1 MKHFSRALLCAATLS
16 IVNLPLSIVHCPL
29 SITMAQPAV
38 SSKAISPILVGTFFE
53 DLNYAADGGLYGELV
68 QNRSFEYAPSDI
80 DLHMNKGGT
89 WHSLTAWQFVRSNN
103 AIGRVTVESAAPLNG
118 NNRHYAQLT
127 TFTDGTRGVGL
138 RNMGYDGICVDSMAQ
153 YDFSVF
159 VRAAKGTLLVR
170 LTEADSLLAEQTLTL
185 DNGEWQQKRC
195 TLFPKRTSTNASLE
209 VMFPECGTYDI
220 DMVSLFPHDTYRG
233 RPGGLRRDLATAIE
247 DLHPAFMRFPGGC
260 LAHGDGLP
268 YIYRWKPTV
277 GPVEARAEMPNIWN
291 YRQSMGVGYHEYL
304 QLCEDIG
311 AEPVP
316 VLAAGVSCQNSAR
329 RRGDG
334 QEAVPMEDMDD
345 FIQDFLDLVEYCN
358 GDTATTWG
366 RCRAE
371 AGHPEPFNLK
381 YIGVGNEDHIT
392 SDFEERFAM
401 ICRVMRVRHPEIKLI
416 GTAGPC
422 LDDED
427 FRLGW
432 AAARKAGVWGVDE
445 HQYAQPEWFL
455 NNLHRYDSY
464 PRTGPKVYLGEW
476 ASRGNKWWNAL
487 CEAAFL
493 CHLERNGDVV
503 AMASY
508 APLFCRIN
516 PRRWNWKPDLIF
528 FDNTHVYPS
537 VNYAVQQLFG
547 TTRGDRVWTGII
559 SDVDGNEADATSC
572 VTKDRDIFIRLVN
585 TTDQPV
591 QRVLKLAPLR
601 PRSLKASIEVLTADR
616 DAEATPE
623 NPSPINRTTEYKRLT
638 KTYSYEMP
646 PYSVTIIRL

>member
-1 MKHFSRALLCAATLS
+1 MKRLALALLCAAHFSLFS
-16 IVNLPLSIVHCPL
+16 VHGSL
-29 SITMAQPAV
+29 ATAQSAV
-38 SSKAISPILVGTFFE
+38 SSKAISPMLVGTFFE

-80 DLHMNKGGT
+80 DLKINQAGT
-89 WHSLTAWQFVRSNN
+89 WHSLTAWQFVRSDN
-103 AIGRVTVESAAPLNG
+103 AIGRVTVESATPLNE
-118 NNRHYAQLT
+118 NNRHYAQVT
-127 TFTDGTRGVGL
+127 TFTSGTRGVGL
-138 RNMGYDGICVDSMAQ
+138 RNLGYDGICVDSLAC

-159 VRAAKGTLLVR
+159 VRAARGKMLVR
-170 LTEADSLLAEQTLTL
+170 LTEADSVLAEQTLSL
-185 DNGEWQQKRC
+185 SDDGWQQMSC
-195 TLFPKRTSTNASLE
+195 SLQPKRTSTKAALE
-209 VMFPECGTYDI
+209 VMFPECGTYDL
-220 DMVSLFPHDTYRG
+220 DMVSLFPRNTYKG
-233 RPGGLRRDLATAIE
+233 RPSGLRRDLATAIE
-247 DLHPAFMRFPGGC
+247 ALRPAFMRFPGGC
-260 LAHGDGLP
+260 LAHGDGLKN
-268 YIYRWKPTV
+268 IYRWKPTV
-277 GPVEARAEMPNIWN
+277 GPVEARTEMPNIWN
-291 YRQSMGVGYHEYL
+291 YRQSMGIGYHEYL

-334 QEAVPMEDMDD
+334 QEAVPMEEMDEYL
-345 FIQDFLDLVEYCN
+345 QDFLDLVEYCN
-358 GDTATTWG
+358 GDTTTAWG
-366 RCRAE
+366 HRRAQN
-371 AGHPEPFNLK
+371 GHPAPFHLK

-392 SDFEERFAM
+392 PAFEERFAL
-401 ICRVMRVRHPEIKLI
+401 ICRVMRERHPEIQLI

-427 FRLGW
+427 FRRGW
-432 AAARKAGVWGVDE
+432 AAAREAGVWGVDE

-455 NNLHRYDSY
+455 NNLHRYDNY

-516 PRRWNWKPDLIF
+516 PRRWNWTPDLIF

-547 TTRGDRVWTGII
+547 ATRGDRVWTGII
-559 SDVDGNEADATSC
+559 ADAEGREADATSC
-572 VTKDRDIFIRLVN
+572 VTRDREIFIRLVN

-591 QRVLKLAPLR
+591 RRVLSLAPLR
-601 PRSLKASIEVLTADR
+601 PRSWNATIEVLSADR
-616 DAEATPE
+616 DAGATPE
-623 NPSPINRTTEYKRLT
+623 HPSPINRSTTERRLT
-638 KTYSYEMP
+638 KRYTYDMP
-646 PYSVTIIRL
+646 PYSVTLIKL